1 MTYIEAVYQFDT
13 NEKVFGFNEAMACAR
28 RVCKKNSKFTPSFIV
43 SMALDRMRMDCKTIQ
58 GYSCVVIDGV
68 TFKHE
73 IRGD

>member
-1 MTYIEAVYQFDT
+1 MTYKEAVYHI
-13 NEKVFGFNEAMACAR
+13 NALERVLGLAVAIIRIRRLARNGLPPVSIVNSALEK
-28 RVCKKNSKFTPSFIV
+28 
-43 SMALDRMRMDCKTIQ
+43 MRLDCKTIQ